1 MGPFVSDCGPKCDSV
16 MISFLPFFFSC
27 LQMYICWHFMS
38 MLSVNANRN
47 KEIKMVCSNYMLSVS
62 CMSIIE
68 CVGRFS
74 EH

>member
-1 MGPFVSDCGPKCDSV
+1 
-16 MISFLPFFFSC
+16 
-27 LQMYICWHFMS
+27 MS